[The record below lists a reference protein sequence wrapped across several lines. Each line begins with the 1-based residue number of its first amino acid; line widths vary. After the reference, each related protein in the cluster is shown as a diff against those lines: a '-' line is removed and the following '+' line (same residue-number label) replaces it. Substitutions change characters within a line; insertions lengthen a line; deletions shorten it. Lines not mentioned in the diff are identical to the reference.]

1 MCQAQC
7 FIYIIISSVKQ
18 PRELIITIISNLE
31 MKKQYL
37 QSLSNFPKFF
47 FFFSKVTFVYNILWV
62 WVHYISTSV
71 YSTASSPPK
80 I

>member
-37 QSLSNFPKFF
+37 QSLSNFPKVFF
-47 FFFSKVTFVYNILWV
+47 FL
-62 WVHYISTSV
+62 
-71 YSTASSPPK
+71 AR
-80 I
+80 